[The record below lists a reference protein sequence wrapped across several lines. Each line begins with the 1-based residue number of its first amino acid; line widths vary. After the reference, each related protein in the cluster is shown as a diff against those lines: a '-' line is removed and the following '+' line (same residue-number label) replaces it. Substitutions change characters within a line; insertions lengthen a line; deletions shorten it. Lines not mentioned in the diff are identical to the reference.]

1 MAAVYGIVHLT
12 SMKTLVGSVGDGRE
26 KSKRLYKSTK
36 SKLSK
41 RFREHKSLLNRG
53 KHAEP
58 DLQSDWTQYG
68 PEAFA
73 MRLLEEIEGSVESKR
88 EAELRWMANLDK
100 QGLLYNTNRLAYA
113 LSPEAITKGIEASRH
128 VAGNRWTPEANLK
141 RRLSQLGKP
150 KGHGAKI
157 SATKRAKKMMRWS
170 SLQGDLQEA
179 SDKEPT

>member
-1 MAAVYGIVHLT
+1 MAAVYGIVHLD

-26 KSKRLYKSTK
+26 NTKRLYKSTE

-41 RFREHKSLLNRG
+41 RFREHRCLLNAG
-53 KHAEP
+53 KHAETE
-58 DLQSDWTQYG
+58 LQGDWNKFG
-68 PEAFA
+68 PAAFA

-100 QGLLYNTNRLAYA
+100 QGLLYNKNRLAYM
-113 LSPEAITKGIEASRH
+113 LSPEAIRKGVEASRH
-128 VAGNRWTPEANLK
+128 SVGNRWTPEANLK
-141 RRLSQLGKP
+141 RSLAQLGKP

-157 SATKRAKKMMRWS
+157 SATKQAKKMMRWS
-170 SLQGDLQEA
+170 SLHGDMQEA